1 LSKKDLLALILSK
14 SKMLSLMGSI
24 NATLNRSLTILAYH
38 RIYDMGDEASF
49 PFDPE
54 LISATPEQ
62 FKTQIE
68 YVKRYFNVVSF
79 NDVINHIDGKNPLP
93 KRPII
98 ITFDD
103 GHYDNFSNAFP
114 ILKSLDVP
122 ATIFLSTGYIGTSD
136 IFWFDWVAYIIYRTK
151 KISFSLGDNL
161 VFNIEDSIE
170 SRREISEQ
178 VLEYLKSVPNASR
191 LQIIDDMTK
200 ELEVTLID
208 SDIPLSSCL
217 SWEQVIEMNSNG
229 IEFGSHTISHPILSR
244 LESSELKDEI
254 YNSKDDIEK
263 HLNININTI
272 AYPVGGNT
280 EYNKNV
286 IDVCKSAGYRLGVSY
301 VSGIEDMSLTNLFEI
316 KRLHV
321 ERYTNLHRFKAML
334 HLPQVFM

>member
-1 LSKKDLLALILSK
+1 MSKKDLLALILSK

-79 NDVINHIDGKNPLP
+79 KDVINHIDGKKILP

-103 GHYDNFSNAFP
+103 GHYDNYSNAFP

-122 ATIFLSTGYIGTSD
+122 ATIFLSTGYIGSDD
-136 IFWFDWVAYIIYRTK
+136 IFWFDWVAYIIYRTNK
-151 KISFSLGDNL
+151 LSFSLADNTEY
-161 VFNIEDSIE
+161 NIGNTVE
-170 SRREISEQ
+170 SRREITEQ

-191 LQIIDDMTK
+191 LQIINDLTTK
-200 ELEVTLID
+200 LDVSLLD
-208 SDIPLSSCL
+208 ADKSLSSCL
-217 SWEQVIEMNSNG
+217 NWQQVIEMYSNG

-244 LESSELKDEI
+244 LKSTELKEEI
-254 YNSKDDIEK
+254 VKSKKDIEK
-263 HLNININTI
+263 QLSIDVDTI
-272 AYPVGGNT
+272 AYPVGGSS
-280 EYNKNV
+280 EYDTNV
-286 IDVCKSAGYRLGVSY
+286 IDICKSAGYRLGISY
-301 VSGIEDMSLTNLFEI
+301 VSGIERTNLLSLFEM

-321 ERYTNLHRFKAML
+321 ERYTNMHRFKAML
-334 HLPQVFM
+334 HLPQIFM